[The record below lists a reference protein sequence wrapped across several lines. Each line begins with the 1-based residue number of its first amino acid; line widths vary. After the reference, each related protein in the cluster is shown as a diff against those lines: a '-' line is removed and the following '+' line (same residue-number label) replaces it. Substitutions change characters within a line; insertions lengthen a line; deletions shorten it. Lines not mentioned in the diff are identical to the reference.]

1 MLVEIVKGKE
11 GIKMKRE
18 ILNSNGSL
26 MLIKVELEQG
36 FLGDIDQH
44 PEEQIS
50 YIEKGKV
57 EFNVNGQKR
66 ILNKGDIQY
75 IPSNV
80 KHQVKVIE
88 ECIILDIFTPI
99 RKDLLPI

>member
-1 MLVEIVKGKE
+1 ML
-11 GIKMKRE
+11 KRE
-18 ILNSNGSL
+18 ILSSDGSL
-26 MLIKVELEQG
+26 MIVKVELEQG

-57 EFNVNGQKR
+57 EFEVNGEKR

-80 KHQVKVIE
+80 KHKVKVIE
-88 ECIILDIFTPI
+88 ECVIMDVFTPI
-99 RKDLLPI
+99 RKDLLPL

>member
-1 MLVEIVKGKE
+1 M
-11 GIKMKRE
+11 MKRE
-18 ILNSNGSL
+18 ILSSDGSL
-26 MLIKVELEQG
+26 MLVKVELQQG

-57 EFNVNGQKR
+57 EFEVNGEKR

-80 KHQVKVIE
+80 KHQVRVIE
-88 ECIILDIFTPI
+88 ECVIMDVFTPI
-99 RKDLLPI
+99 RKDLLPV

>member
-1 MLVEIVKGKE
+1 
-11 GIKMKRE
+11 MKRE
-18 ILNSNGSL
+18 ILNSDGSL
-26 MLIKVELEQG
+26 MLVKVELEQG

-57 EFNVNGQKR
+57 EFEVNGEKR
-66 ILNKGDIQY
+66 VLIRGDIQY

-80 KHQVKVIE
+80 KHQVRVIE
-88 ECIILDIFTPI
+88 ECVIVDIFTPI
-99 RKDLLPI
+99 RKDLLPV